1 MSFDRLPRS
10 VRAAIRTPADLLTEP
25 DATVRAA
32 LIPARALDDEG
43 RTAPLWLLLWS
54 YRAECFHVEEAVS
67 TVAHGHE
74 FLYRPRSQGAP
85 DYIPLY
91 FGTQGRGEPNGGPT
105 APRASCSATPKW
117 QQPRTPK
124 PPTPVAARRTV
135 LHPAAAGG
143 RSRLE
148 PEQLPKARM
157 HAPGS

>member
-91 FGTQGRGEPNGGPT
+91 FGTQDAVNRMADRLRPARHA
-105 APRASCSATPKW
+105 APRRNGSSQGRPS
-117 QQPRTPK
+117 PR
-124 PPTPVAARRTV
+124 
-135 LHPAAAGG
+135 HP
-143 RSRLE
+143 
-148 PEQLPKARM
+148 
-157 HAPGS
+157 